1 MKKNIKSITIT
12 RNDYVVRNITDEELA
27 VKGHLSQYTEFDIEG
42 RPVKEINY
50 DTEGRFEEMH
60 QYGYDPEG
68 HLVTD
73 SYFPEEELEAETTR
87 YDYNS
92 EGLVSS
98 SSKRYLD
105 GSVDT
110 TRYYYDPR
118 GKLEKKVTISD
129 DGEPDEEEFFSQ
141 EEEVIAETSSD
152 PAGNEMNVTRNDN
165 GQIILE
171 ERITPDGTVISR
183 VERMYDEEGKP
194 LETVVFIDGQG
205 QRISRHYIL
214 HYGYSYYPGITEQT
228 GLPLQNK

>member
-1 MKKNIKSITIT
+1 
-12 RNDYVVRNITDEELA
+12 
-27 VKGHLSQYTEFDIEG
+27 
-42 RPVKEINY
+42 
-50 DTEGRFEEMH
+50 MH

>member
-1 MKKNIKSITIT
+1 MKKNIQSITIT
-12 RNDYVVRNITDEELA
+12 RNDYIVRNVTDEELA
-27 VKGHLSQYTEFDIEG
+27 IKGHLSQYSEFDMEG
-42 RPVKEINY
+42 RPVKEITY
-50 DTEGRFEEMH
+50 DTEGHFEEMH
-60 QYGYDPEG
+60 QYSYDPEG

-87 YDYNS
+87 YEYDG

-110 TRYYYDPR
+110 TRYYYDTR
-118 GKLEKKVTISD
+118 GKLEKRVTISD
-129 DGEPDEEEFFSQ
+129 DGEPDEEEFFDQ
-141 EEEVIAETSSD
+141 EEEIPAETNSD
-152 PAGNEMNVTRNDN
+152 PAGNELKVTRNDQ

-171 ERITPDGTVISR
+171 ESITPDGAVISR

-214 HYGYSYYPGITEQT
+214 HYAYSYYPGISE
-228 GLPLQNK
+228 

>member
-1 MKKNIKSITIT
+1 MKKNIQSITIT
-12 RNDYVVRNITDEELA
+12 RNDYIVRNVTDEELA
-27 VKGHLSQYTEFDIEG
+27 VKGHLSQYSEFDMEG
-42 RPVKEINY
+42 RPVKEITY
-50 DTEGRFEEMH
+50 DTEGHFEEMH
-60 QYGYDPEG
+60 QYSYNPEG

-87 YDYNS
+87 YEYDG

-110 TRYYYDPR
+110 TRYYYDTR
-118 GKLEKKVTISD
+118 GKLEKRVTISD
-129 DGEPDEEEFFSQ
+129 DGEPDEEEFFDQ
-141 EEEVIAETSSD
+141 EEEIPAETNSD
-152 PAGNEMNVTRNDN
+152 PAGNELKVTRNDQ

-171 ERITPDGTVISR
+171 ESITPDGAVISR

-214 HYGYSYYPGITEQT
+214 HYAYSYYPGISE
-228 GLPLQNK
+228 

>member
-1 MKKNIKSITIT
+1 MKKNIQSITIT
-12 RNDYVVRNITDEELA
+12 RNDYIVRNVTDEELA
-27 VKGHLSQYTEFDIEG
+27 IKGHLSQYSEFDMEG
-42 RPVKEINY
+42 RPVKEITY
-50 DTEGRFEEMH
+50 DTEGHFEEMH
-60 QYGYDPEG
+60 QYSYNSEG

-87 YDYNS
+87 YEYDG

-110 TRYYYDPR
+110 TRYYYDTR
-118 GKLEKKVTISD
+118 GKLEKRVTISD
-129 DGEPDEEEFFSQ
+129 DGEPDEEEFFDQ
-141 EEEVIAETSSD
+141 EEEIPAETNSD
-152 PAGNEMNVTRNDN
+152 PAGNELKVTRNDQ

-171 ERITPDGTVISR
+171 ESITPDGAVISR

-214 HYGYSYYPGITEQT
+214 HYAYSYYPGISE
-228 GLPLQNK
+228 